1 MSYKKVLLI
10 KVLPIAAVLMI
21 LAIAVFSL
29 MNVDS
34 PDIDNMT
41 ASVALPHDPDS
52 ATVRTIDSGQVI
64 GFSDSNNTH
73 SWLGILKNDRTL
85 RPALDISRRRAW

>member
-34 PDIDNMT
+34 PDIENMT
-41 ASVALPHDPDS
+41 ASVALTAVDS
-52 ATVRTIDSGQVI
+52 SHCG
-64 GFSDSNNTH
+64 
-73 SWLGILKNDRTL
+73 
-85 RPALDISRRRAW
+85 